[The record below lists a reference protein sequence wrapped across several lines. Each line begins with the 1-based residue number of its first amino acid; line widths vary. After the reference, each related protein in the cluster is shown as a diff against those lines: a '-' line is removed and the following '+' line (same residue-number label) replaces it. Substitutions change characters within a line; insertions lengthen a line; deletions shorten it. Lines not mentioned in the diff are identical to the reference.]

1 MSNHH
6 VNNFKF
12 LTPNNL
18 SYKLI
23 NMNMAERIKHRMQEI
38 NMTQEELGKQ
48 VGLTQPAIFKLLS
61 GKTKRTTRL
70 AEIAQALKTRPEWLI
85 TGAPPMQDAIS
96 PDERGLL
103 EDFRKLDPAKR
114 PVARMTIRAMLPE
127 QSQAA

>member
-1 MSNHH
+1 M
-6 VNNFKF
+6 
-12 LTPNNL
+12 
-18 SYKLI
+18 LI
-23 NMNMAERIKHRMQEI
+23 CMNMAERIKQRMQEI
-38 NMTQEELGKQ
+38 DMTQEELGRQ

-85 TGAPPMQDAIS
+85 DGIPPMQDAIS
-96 PDERGLL
+96 PDERALL

-127 QSQAA
+127 HPQAA